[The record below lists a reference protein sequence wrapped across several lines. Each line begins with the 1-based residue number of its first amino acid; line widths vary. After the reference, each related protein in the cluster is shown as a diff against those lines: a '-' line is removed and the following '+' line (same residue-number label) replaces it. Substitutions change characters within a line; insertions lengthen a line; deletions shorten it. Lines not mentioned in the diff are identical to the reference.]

1 MSLGS
6 RTTFGF
12 LFLAPFL
19 AALSGCATTGGAPA
33 GLSTMPG
40 DEPRSASSGEPPA
53 LEEPRVATAE
63 MSTAAGATAAPVVAV
78 ARETTPDR
86 QRDAAPGIQQV
97 RQQMEEAYQAG
108 LEAYQA
114 GRFEEA
120 REHFDRA
127 VDVVVSSDLDLD
139 EYPALRKTFDEIV
152 RNIADM
158 DADLYSR
165 AAEQESGENE
175 SPLDRL
181 RDITTHLPQD
191 EADKEREK
199 IQQVVGRIS
208 YDIPIVLNPKVL
220 QLVDAFQTRL
230 RGEFEAGL
238 KRSGMYLPM
247 IRRIF
252 REEGLPEDLAY
263 MAHQESAF
271 KTNAYSRA
279 RARGMWQFMSFT
291 GRKYGLKRDLWRDE
305 RCDFEKSTRA
315 AAAYLKD
322 LYARYNDWYLAMAAY
337 NAGEGKID
345 RAIRGARTRDYWAI
359 ARTRYIRAET
369 KYYVPAILAS
379 ILIDKSPEDY
389 GFDVELEEELSW
401 DTIPIEKATDLQ
413 VIADAAGSTIE
424 RIRLLNP
431 ELHGLITPPNA
442 GTYTLRVPE
451 GAKRDVLAHLES
463 LPEDGRASWTLHEV
477 RPGETFS
484 HIARKHSVPAR
495 ALLDANPR
503 YAGKRLRRGNIINVP
518 LVKGTP
524 ELALARASQN
534 PTYEGGERI
543 VHRVHRG
550 ETLQAIARMYR
561 TTVAN
566 LKRWNRLNGSL
577 IRPGQRLVLY
587 YGERG
592 DGPRGDTGTGRAAV
606 SISGGRIEYRVQEGD
621 TLLSIARKFSAAV
634 EDLCRWNSLTP
645 ETELSPGDTI
655 LVGEAAGGS
664 ESASDV
670 SGGSAGAIRHRVRR
684 GETLLKIARK
694 YDVSVGEV
702 REWNRL
708 GGSSLIYPG
717 QILTIREN

>member
-1 MSLGS
+1 MSPEGRSTL
-6 RTTFGF
+6 T
-12 LFLAPFL
+12 LLLLAPIL
-19 AALSGCATTGGAPA
+19 AAILACATTGAVQPGASSLPE
-33 GLSTMPG
+33 
-40 DEPRSASSGEPPA
+40 DDPRPSASEEPPSQGEPP
-53 LEEPRVATAE
+53 VTSAE
-63 MSTAAGATAAPVVAV
+63 MSSGPGPRGESVVPE
-78 ARETTPDR
+78 ARETIPDR
-86 QRDAAPGIQQV
+86 QRDAAPEVQRV

-139 EYPALRKTFDEIV
+139 EHPALRKTFDEIV
-152 RNIADM
+152 RNIADL

-165 AAEQESGENE
+165 EGEQETGDNE

-181 RDITTHLPQD
+181 RDITTHLPPD
-191 EADKEREK
+191 EAEKEREK
-199 IQQVVGRIS
+199 IQQVVGKIS
-208 YDIPIVLNPKVL
+208 YDIPIALNAKVL
-220 QLVDAFQTRL
+220 QFVEAFQTRL
-230 RGEFEAGL
+230 REEFEAGL

-247 IRRIF
+247 IKRIF
-252 REEGLPEDLAY
+252 RDEGLPEDLAY

-279 RARGMWQFMSFT
+279 RARGIWQFMSFT
-291 GRKYGLKRDLWRDE
+291 GRKYGLKRDLWKDE
-305 RCDFEKSTRA
+305 RSDFEKATRA

-345 RAIRGARTRDYWAI
+345 RAVARARTRDYWAL
-359 ARTRYIRAET
+359 ARTRYIRPET

-389 GFDVELEEELSW
+389 GFDVEPEEELTW
-401 DTIPIEKATDLQ
+401 DTVTIDKATDLQ
-413 VIADAAGSTIE
+413 VIADAAGTTIE

-431 ELHGLITPPNA
+431 ELHGLITPPNI
-442 GTYTLRVPE
+442 GSYRLRVPE
-451 GAKRDVLAHLES
+451 GTERNVLAHLEA
-463 LPEDGRASWTLHEV
+463 LPDDRRVSWTLHEV

-484 HIARKHSVPAR
+484 HIARKHSVPVR

-524 ELALARASQN
+524 ALALARASQN

-550 ETLQAIARMYR
+550 ESLQTIARMYR

-566 LKRWNRLNGSL
+566 LKRWNRLDGSL

-587 YGERG
+587 YGEKG
-592 DGPRGDTGTGRAAV
+592 DGPGSEAASEGV
-606 SISGGRIEYRVQEGD
+606 SGQSGG
-621 TLLSIARKFSAAV
+621 
-634 EDLCRWNSLTP
+634 
-645 ETELSPGDTI
+645 
-655 LVGEAAGGS
+655 
-664 ESASDV
+664 AS
-670 SGGSAGAIRHRVRR
+670 AIRHRVRR
-684 GETLLKIARK
+684 GETLLRIARK

-702 REWNRL
+702 RAWNRL
-708 GGSSLIYPG
+708 GRTSLIYPG
-717 QILTIREN
+717 QVLTIFGN